1 MMTQAL
7 EGKHILL
14 GVSGGIAGYK
24 SVELVR
30 RLRDAGALVRVVMTP
45 GAEAFVQPLSFQAVS
60 GEPVR
65 TVLLDPGAEAAMG
78 HIELARW
85 ADAVLIAPA
94 SADVIARLSQGLAG
108 DLLATLYLATDAP
121 VAIAPAMN
129 RVMWQH
135 PATRRNVATLL
146 RDGVQVFGPAEGSQA
161 CGEVG
166 PGRMLEPPQLV
177 TALTGMLSPSV
188 LQGRRVLVTAGPT
201 REPLDPVRYLSNHSS
216 GRMGFAIAAAAALA
230 GAEVLLV
237 AGPCALDTPFGVDRV
252 DVVTAVEMEQ
262 AVMAHVAGQ
271 DIFISTAAVAD
282 YRPITVATHKI
293 KKQQPGLTIELARN
307 PDILAAVA
315 ALPDA
320 PFTVGFAAE
329 TQDLL
334 TEARRKRDAKGI
346 DMIAAN
352 LVGVPGL
359 GFDVADNQLDV
370 LVGDAC
376 HRLGPGAKT
385 RLADELIALI
395 ARSLPA

>member
-1 MMTQAL
+1 MTQAL

-146 RDGVQVFGPAEGSQA
+146 LDGVQVFGPAEGSQA

>member
-1 MMTQAL
+1 MTQAL

-177 TALTGMLSPSV
+177 TALAGMLSPSV

>member
-1 MMTQAL
+1 MTQAL

-262 AVMAHVAGQ
+262 VVMAHVAGQ

>member
-1 MMTQAL
+1 MTQAL

>member
-1 MMTQAL
+1 MQAL

>member
-1 MMTQAL
+1 MMMQAL